1 MCSLCFVSP
10 SDNQIRELLT
20 QKKFASARALLEEQ
34 LAQAEDAQVLR
45 VLLSVCAALQ
55 DNVALQHYLKRLS
68 NLNPHDAALYFFT
81 GVLNEN
87 QGDFPAAIKNY
98 QMAFYMLPAQKE
110 GFTRA
115 LRLVQK
121 LGWENRY
128 HKPADLVFYSGN
140 YLLQPRFNPTTL
152 KTRGLGGSE
161 SALIYITREL
171 AKLGQKVLVFCNCDV
186 PGVYDG
192 VEYLPV
198 EEFVFFH
205 EINRYKKIFGERN
218 PDAFLGDLNPHA
230 YHAFCLHDAAVSEMY
245 REFDFNRY
253 RMDEIY
259 VLSES
264 HKKSWQDRF
273 GVPDNRFYITR
284 NGYDPELFF
293 PVPNR
298 RQQIIYA
305 SRPERGFREAVQVY
319 QKLKLK
325 FPELK
330 FLACTYSSKNQLDD
344 DPLLNEVRD
353 LFGLDG
359 VEFLGS
365 LSKPEF
371 ASRLRESMLLIHP
384 NVVAHTET
392 SCIVAIEAQACGVP
406 VVCGR
411 GGAMAETVQHGRSGV
426 VVDWEGDRDRLVD
439 GLTRAVESMLVDENE
454 YKKLSCGAAEWARD
468 HYRWDRIAG
477 EWLQHIQS
485 RCAES

>member
-1 MCSLCFVSP
+1 MSP
-10 SDNQIRELLT
+10 SDNQIRELLA
-20 QKKFASARALLEEQ
+20 QKKYAQARLLLEEQ
-34 LAQAEDAQVLR
+34 LKQKEEAQVLR
-45 VLLSVCAALQ
+45 VLLSVCMALRDEQ
-55 DNVALQHYLKRLS
+55 AVQSYLERLAG
-68 NLNPHDAALYFFT
+68 LNPHDATLYFFT
-81 GVLNEN
+81 GVLKEN
-87 QGDFPAAIKNY
+87 QGDFPAAIKQY

-110 GFTRA
+110 GFNRA
-115 LRLVQK
+115 FRLVQK
-121 LGWENRY
+121 LGWETRY
-128 HKPADLVFYSGN
+128 QKPADLVFYSGN
-140 YLLQPRFNPTTL
+140 YLLMPKFNPTTL
-152 KTRGLGGSE
+152 TTRGLGGSE
-161 SALIYITREL
+161 SALVYITREL
-171 AKLGQKVLVFCNCDV
+171 AKLGQKVLVFCNCDA

-218 PDAFLGDLNPHA
+218 PDAFLGDLNPSAH
-230 YHAFCLHDAAVSEMY
+230 HTFCLHDAAVTELY
-245 REFDFNRY
+245 RDFDFKNY
-253 RMDEIY
+253 RIDEIY

-273 GVPDNRFYITR
+273 ALSDDKFYITR

-293 PVPNR
+293 PVPK
-298 RQQIIYA
+298 RQPHIIYA

-319 QKLKLK
+319 QKLKPK

-330 FLACTYSSKNQLDD
+330 LLACTYSSKNQLAD
-344 DPLLNEVRD
+344 DPLLNEVKD

-371 ASRLRESMLLIHP
+371 ANRLRESRLLIHP
-384 NVVAHTET
+384 NVAVHTET

-411 GGAMAETVQHGRSGV
+411 GGAMAETVQHGRSGI
-426 VVDWEGDRDRLVD
+426 VVDWEGNRGQLVD
-439 GLTRAVESMLVDENE
+439 GLIRAVEQLMRDESE
-454 YKKLSCGAAEWARD
+454 YNKLSGGAAEWARD
-468 HYRWDRIAG
+468 QYRWDRIAG

-485 RCAES
+485 RCAE